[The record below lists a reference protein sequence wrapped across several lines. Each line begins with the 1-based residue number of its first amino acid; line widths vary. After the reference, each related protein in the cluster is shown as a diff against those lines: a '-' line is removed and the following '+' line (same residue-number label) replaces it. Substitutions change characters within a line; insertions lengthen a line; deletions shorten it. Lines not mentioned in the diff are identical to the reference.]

1 MLSWLSL
8 GVTKVARVGLCG
20 ELACYDSPFAKI
32 TLVALWKMDFR
43 EAERPF
49 GSDCSNMVGDLG
61 QCSYTS
67 AGEMLNK
74 LLPLPEHKTQTYLPA
89 TLRLSGAIQLAH
101 TSVNISIMSILV
113 QGDWR
118 ECLFSVSFFS
128 HLLTV
133 VLMLMPKAIL

>member
-8 GVTKVARVGLCG
+8 GVTKVARVGLCR

-49 GSDCSNMVGDLG
+49 GSHCSNMVGDLG

-89 TLRLSGAIQLAH
+89 TLCLSGAIQLCSYQCEYKH
-101 TSVNISIMSILV
+101 HVNSGPRRLERMS
-113 QGDWR
+113 
-118 ECLFSVSFFS
+118 LFRVFFLS
-128 HLLTV
+128 SPDCCFDV
-133 VLMLMPKAIL
+133 DA